1 MIRLRYVKRYMKIIM
16 VSPVTLFQFM
26 ADKILLKNGIFGFRI
41 IYFLMRLMQ
50 LKLLVM
56 VVQSEV
62 RVRVGMAQRMP
73 QDSFIF
79 QMILI
84 MIG

>member
-1 MIRLRYVKRYMKIIM
+1 MKIIM

-62 RVRVGMAQRMP
+62 WVRVGMAQRMP